1 MKLRKIIAN
10 WTPAQW
16 EALLLQYQLPVS
28 CLTGNPGPCPICG
41 GTDRFTYDN
50 KSGRGD
56 WVCRKC
62 KDGSPMAGDGLQLI
76 CRFTGMSFIQL
87 ALEIEGSVC
96 LHRWRSAIAHC
107 PLLHLVVGWIP
118 RRPQLV

>member
-1 MKLRKIIAN
+1 MKLRDIIAN

-16 EALLLQYQLPVS
+16 EALLLQYQLPAS

-87 ALEIEGSVC
+87 ALEIEGERMPAPVAQRDC
-96 LHRWRSAIAHC
+96 ARPAVAPRRRLD
-107 PLLHLVVGWIP
+107 P